1 MISRRQFLGS
11 SAALAAASLTGVGAS
26 RANVAGKARRLIT
39 VFVQGG
45 WDIAYSIDPKP
56 NLVATP
62 EYDDVT
68 AYENIPVLTHSSRP
82 NIAGFFE
89 EFAPTAAVVHGI
101 NVRSISHTVCRRKV
115 LTGVASGIGP
125 DAGAMVANAHA
136 RDYPLPYLVV
146 GSTAFTGPLSVISGR
161 VGPQGQLNALIDP
174 QDELPRVPGS
184 PYFHEGF
191 NPSSDEEAAIRAFLQ
206 ARTDRER
213 ATRGQWGSNRARI
226 DDFVESM
233 EKGELIRENAQFFGE
248 SGVQL
253 DLSDQVELAL
263 TALDRDL
270 AWSVGITANLG
281 FDTHNGNAQ
290 QGPLQNQLFGGLRDI
305 ARALVNLDLFEDTVV
320 VVQSEMSRT
329 PALNGE
335 LGKDHHPVTSALV
348 FGGGIAGGEVYGGNG
363 DDVEALPVDF
373 ETGSVDGGDL
383 RSLDPA
389 SWVAGVAALAGAD
402 ASDHLSADPFTAFIG

>member
-11 SAALAAASLTGVGAS
+11 SAALGAASLCGAPFS
-26 RANVAGKARRLIT
+26 RANVATKARRLVT
-39 VFVQGG
+39 VFVRGG

-56 NLVATP
+56 ELVATP
-62 EYDDVT
+62 EYDDVVS
-68 AYENIPVLTHSSRP
+68 YENIPILTHASRP
-82 NIAGFFE
+82 NIAGFFAE
-89 EFAPTAAVVHGI
+89 YASTAAVVHGI
-101 NVRSISHTVCRRKV
+101 DVRSISHTVCRRKV
-115 LTGVASGIGP
+115 LTGVPSGTGP

-146 GSTAFTGPLSVISGR
+146 GSTAYTGPLSVIAGR
-161 VGPQGQLNALIDP
+161 VGPQGQINALIDP
-174 QDELPRVPGS
+174 ADAIPRPPES

-191 NPSSDEEAAIRAFLQ
+191 EASQGEEEAIRAFLE
-206 ARTDRER
+206 ARTARER

-233 EKGELIRENAQFFGE
+233 EKGELIRDNAEFFGT
-248 SGVQL
+248 SGEQL
-253 DLSDQVELAL
+253 DLTDQVELAL

-281 FDTHNGNAQ
+281 FDTHVANAQ
-290 QGPLQNQLFGGLRDI
+290 QGLIQDQLFGGLRDI
-305 ARALVNLDLFEDTVV
+305 AQALIDLDLFDDTVV

-329 PALNGE
+329 PALNAE
-335 LGKDHHPVTSALV
+335 VGKDHHPVTSALV

-363 DDVEALPVDF
+363 DAVEALPVDF
-373 ETGSVDGGDL
+373 ETGSTEGGDL

-402 ASDHLSADPFTAFIG
+402 ASEYLSADPFTAFIG